1 MSDGASIYSMISGL
15 GRSFDDSYAAAEKAR
30 YEREAPDVFGKLI
43 GLYGSG
49 AAGPAP
55 AITMGTIG
63 QPAADTASPIAR
75 APSFAATGG
84 AMGDYLGTTR
94 AKESG
99 GNDLAANPNST
110 AKGRYQFTDG
120 TWASVAKR
128 HPELGLQPGGWKDP
142 EQQERAMQAFTAD
155 NAKALT
161 AAGIPINP
169 GNLYVSHFLGEEGGP
184 KFIAGAMSNPDAPA
198 VAFVSPGAARANR
211 NIFFEKDGRPKSAGA
226 VYAERTSRYAGSG
239 PLPTPTLPGAP
250 GSVAMANSEAETQAL
265 ESRMGMMPGATPQ
278 PTAQADMPAPGAQ
291 PAQFQIPGQA
301 ASAAAAP
308 TAPQGFAGF
317 GTTSSRMSPD
327 QAAVLQA
334 AWKNPVTRPMATEIY
349 SSLLKSQNSAWKLQ
363 QMGDQPVLFNER
375 TAQIVPVGQGKR
387 QTATVGDTVVDLA
400 TGQPIYKGEKDD
412 KFTYQ
417 AMPGVGMVALHP
429 TDPDK
434 SRVIIAGQ
442 QPRPLTADE
451 RKAYGLSDD
460 TPAGMG
466 SDGKPFGIGSGKTQ
480 VNVDT
485 KGAGKFK
492 EKANEIQAKR
502 YGEIVDAADRAVTLR
517 ADVDAL
523 AGFAAQINT
532 GKLAEARLGL
542 AQYAKDVGL
551 DSIANSLTGG
561 KMGEM
566 EAFSALADKLTPQ
579 MRVPGSGATSDRE
592 GAAFKN
598 SLPSLLK
605 TPGGNAII
613 ADTFR
618 GLADYQAAAG
628 DIAGKALRDE
638 ISQAEADQAL
648 RALPSPYGRFKE
660 YRAAQ
665 SGAGTPPAE
674 GSKPAVAKGADR
686 MPLPEG
692 YSASRALAE
701 AKASV
706 KAGKDKAVIAERLSR
721 YGIDPKRLDE

>member
-1 MSDGASIYSMISGL
+1 MSDGLSIYSMISGL

-43 GLYGSG
+43 RLAGSG

-250 GSVAMANSEAETQAL
+250 GSVA
-265 ESRMGMMPGATPQ
+265 
-278 PTAQADMPAPGAQ
+278 
-291 PAQFQIPGQA
+291 
-301 ASAAAAP
+301 AAAP

-317 GTTSSRMSPD
+317 GTTSSRISPD

-334 AWKNPVTRPMATEIY
+334 AWKNPVTRPLATEIY
-349 SSLLKSQNSAWKLQ
+349 SSLLKGQNSAWKLQ
-363 QMGDQPVLFNER
+363 QIGDQPVLFNER
-375 TAQIVPVGQGKR
+375 TAQIVPVGQAKR
-387 QTATVGDTVVDLA
+387 QTATVGNVVVDLA
-400 TGQPIYKGEKDD
+400 TGQPIYEGERDPKTTTVGNTIVDTRTGQPIYTAPEKPQTVAPGSTLVTPDGRVIFQSPTKDD
-412 KFTYQ
+412 KDEGAKITAQIAARKQEAAGLGLIEGTPAWQSY
-417 AMPGVGMVALHP
+417 VGTGKIGRDQDLSA
-429 TDPDK
+429 TDK
-434 SRVIIAGQ
+434 KAIQ
-442 QPRPLTADE
+442 EADE
-451 RKAYGLSDD
+451 GVLSAQTAIDALKQAKQLSTQAYEGPTAGLRGSVSSMFGSEGGVATQDLANVVTTNALGQLKAIFGGNPTEGERKIML
-460 TPAGMG
+460 
-466 SDGKPFGIGSGKTQ
+466 
-480 VNVDT
+480 
-485 KGAGKFK
+485 
-492 EKANEIQAKR
+492 EIQ
-502 YGEIVDAADRAVTLR
+502 GSVNQP
-517 ADVDAL
+517 DVVRQKIFD
-523 AGFAAQINT
+523 
-532 GKLAEARLGL
+532 
-542 AQYAKDVGL
+542 
-551 DSIANSLTGG
+551 
-561 KMGEM
+561 
-566 EAFSALADKLTPQ
+566 
-579 MRVPGSGATSDRE
+579 
-592 GAAFKN
+592 
-598 SLPSLLK
+598 
-605 TPGGNAII
+605 
-613 ADTFR
+613 R
-618 GLADYQAAAG
+618 GLALAQKRLDFNQKRAEDLRGGTYYKQDGAPGASKGPTIPKGDARMAIPDGKSAAA
-628 DIAGKALRDE
+628 
-638 ISQAEADQAL
+638 
-648 RALPSPYGRFKE
+648 
-660 YRAAQ
+660 
-665 SGAGTPPAE
+665 
-674 GSKPAVAKGADR
+674 
-686 MPLPEG
+686 
-692 YSASRALAE
+692 ALAE
-701 AKASV
+701 AQ
-706 KAGKDKAVIAERLSR
+706 AVARSRPDLKPQLQERLR
-721 YGIDPKRLDE
+721 TWGIDPKRLDD